1 MDKETARELLDEYL
15 KNNPIP
21 IQDVII
27 YYDYNHA
34 VSTFSDYTFKG
45 LLCIVY
51 DDLELK
57 NRL

>member
-1 MDKETARELLDEYL
+1 MNKEKARELLNEYL

-27 YYDYNHA
+27 HYDSNYNFA
-34 VSTFSDYTFKG
+34 EKTISDYTFKG

-51 DDLELK
+51 DDLELNK
-57 NRL
+57 